1 MKVDKT
7 DFVGSLVVITG
18 GTGGIGWRCA
28 ELFSKRGATVIACS
42 HDAQQTAQ
50 ATSRAEPGIHVRT
63 VDVRSEASIA
73 KFFEAEPLIVNG
85 GVDVVVN
92 CAGLQILGTTEQTSL
107 EAWNEVMQVNVTG
120 AFLVSKFA
128 LPAMRRRGGGS
139 IVNVSSIHARVT
151 GQRRV
156 AYTTSKTALIGLTRA
171 MSLDHAFENIRV
183 NAVLP
188 GTIDTQMLRH
198 AWAELRPDKTAE
210 QMSDL
215 VQSVNPISRLGV
227 PQDIANA
234 VVFLSSSDA
243 SFITGVELVVDGGV
257 VNKIALPVTQ
267 RAD

>member
-1 MKVDKT
+1 MNVEKT
-7 DFVGSLVVITG
+7 DFAGSVVVITG

-28 ELFSKRGATVIACS
+28 ELFSKRGATVIACG
-42 HDAQQTAQ
+42 HDDLEIAQ

-63 VDVRSEASIA
+63 VDVRSEASVA
-73 KFFEAEPLIVNG
+73 KLFETEPLIANG

-107 EAWNEVMQVNVTG
+107 ESWNEVIQVNVTG
-120 AFLVSKFA
+120 AFLISKFA
-128 LPAMRRRGGGS
+128 LPSMRRRGGGS

-156 AYTTSKTALIGLTRA
+156 AYTTSKAALIGLTRA
-171 MSLDHAFENIRV
+171 MSLDHAYENIRV

-210 QMSDL
+210 QMTNL

-227 PQDIANA
+227 PHDIASA
-234 VVFLSSSDA
+234 IIFLSSSDA

-257 VNKIALPVTQ
+257 VNKLALPVAQ
-267 RAD
+267 SVD